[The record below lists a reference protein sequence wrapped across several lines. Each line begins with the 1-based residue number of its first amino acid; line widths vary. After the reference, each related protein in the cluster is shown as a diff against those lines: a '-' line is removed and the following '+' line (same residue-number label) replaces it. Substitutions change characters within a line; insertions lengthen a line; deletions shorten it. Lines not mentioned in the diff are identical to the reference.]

1 MSEMKIA
8 LKAGDKIV
16 TATVAENETA
26 RDFVSLLPLSLSM
39 KDLFGREKYA
49 TLPRPLSEAGPRTKT
64 YEVGLI
70 AYWSPSRDVAIYYLQ
85 DEESIPL
92 PGIIP
97 IAKIDSSAEAFCVS
111 GSVKVSFEVLRNE
124 Q

>member
-64 YEVGLI
+64 YEVGLF

-92 PGIIP
+92 PGIIL